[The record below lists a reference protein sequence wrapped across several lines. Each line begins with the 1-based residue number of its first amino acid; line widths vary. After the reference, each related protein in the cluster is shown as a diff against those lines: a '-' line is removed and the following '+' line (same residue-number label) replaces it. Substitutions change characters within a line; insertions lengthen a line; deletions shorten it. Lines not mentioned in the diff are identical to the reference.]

1 LIKLAVAGSPIGHSL
16 SPLLHST
23 AYEILGVKADFGSN
37 DVKEQDFGNYYFEC
51 KNAGFRGLA
60 LTMPLKAG
68 FRGLALTM
76 PLKEISIGFVDRVD
90 PIAKQISSVNTI
102 IFESTGSI
110 GISTDL
116 LAFKNLLKPYFGKKI
131 AILGAG
137 GTARAALGALK
148 GTGTEVTVLT
158 RSLTRHD
165 QLHAAAVDLDIDF
178 LDWHN
183 FEEIQDR
190 DLIISTTPAGA
201 TDGLSVIST
210 KADFFEVIYHPWPTE
225 LAKRYQNL
233 GRHVIGGLSLLV
245 EQALFQIN
253 YFSQKEFDFD
263 QMRTDLLK
271 VAYEAIKK

>member
-1 LIKLAVAGSPIGHSL
+1 MIKLAVAGLPISHSL

-23 AYEILGVKADFGSN
+23 AYKILGIEADFSTAEISEDKFG
-37 DVKEQDFGNYYFEC
+37 DFYFEA
-51 KNAGFRGLA
+51 KKSGY
-60 LTMPLKAG
+60 
-68 FRGLALTM
+68 RGLALTM

-90 PIAKQISSVNTI
+90 PVAKQITSVNTI

-110 GISTDL
+110 GLSTDL

-137 GTARAALGALK
+137 GTARAAIGALR
-148 GTGTEVTVLT
+148 GSGSELSILT
-158 RSLTRHD
+158 RSMNRHD
-165 QLHAAAVDLDIDF
+165 QLHAAAVDLDIEF
-178 LDWHN
+178 LDWHR

-201 TDGLSVIST
+201 TDGLSIIST

-233 GRHVIGGLSLLV
+233 GRNVIGGLSLLV

-263 QMRTDLLK
+263 DMRKELLK
-271 VAYEAIKK
+271 VANTAIKG

>member
-1 LIKLAVAGSPIGHSL
+1 LIKLAVAGSPIAHSL
-16 SPLLHST
+16 SPLLHTT
-23 AYEILGVKADFGSN
+23 AYKMLDVPAEFLAHEIT
-37 DVKEQDFGNYYFEC
+37 EQQFGNFYFESR
-51 KNAGFRGLA
+51 NSQY
-60 LTMPLKAG
+60 
-68 FRGLALTM
+68 RGLALTM
-76 PLKEISIGFVDRVD
+76 PLKEISIGFIDRVD

-110 GISTDL
+110 GLSTDL
-116 LAFKNLLKPYFGKKI
+116 LAFKNLLKPYFGRKV

-148 GTGTEVTVLT
+148 GTKTEVTMVT
-158 RSLTRHD
+158 RSMVRHD
-165 QLHAAAVDLDIDF
+165 QLHAAAADLEINF

-201 TDGLSVIST
+201 TDGLSIIST
-210 KADFFEVIYHPWPTE
+210 KADFFEVVYHPWPTE

-233 GRHVIGGLSLLV
+233 GKHVIGGLSLLV

-253 YFSQKEFDFD
+253 YFAQKEFDFD
-263 QMRTDLLK
+263 AMRQELLK
-271 VAYEAIKK
+271 VAAQAIKK